1 MDGLGVAQALPNQVN
16 VPLRPMG
23 DTQIKDL
30 VTQIPAGRRGL
41 PKESGRCRSFF
52 ASDESAF
59 TVGSE
64 LIIDGGM
71 STL

>member
-1 MDGLGVAQALPNQVN
+1 M
-16 VPLRPMG
+16 
-23 DTQIKDL
+23 
-30 VTQIPAGRRGL
+30 
-41 PKESGRCRSFF
+41 PKEVADAVVFF

-64 LIIDGGM
+64 LIIDSGM

>member
-1 MDGLGVAQALPNQVN
+1 MTDADIAGLVG
-16 VPLRPMG
+16 
-23 DTQIKDL
+23 
-30 VTQIPAGRRGL
+30 QIPAGRRGDAS
-41 PKESGRCRSFF
+41 EIAHAVVFF